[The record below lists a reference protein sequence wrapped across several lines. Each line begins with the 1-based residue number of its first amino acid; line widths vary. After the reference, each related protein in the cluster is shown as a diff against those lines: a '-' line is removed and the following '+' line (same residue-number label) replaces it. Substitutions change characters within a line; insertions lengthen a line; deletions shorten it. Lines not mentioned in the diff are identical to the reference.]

1 MTIVTCVAGFALAA
15 TLSTS
20 LTALTCSVRRRSDSM
35 PLFVPRLKMDCGKI
49 VRETVYMTDE
59 DAGEYWRL
67 SLARRT
73 GTARSAFTRC
83 ARFPWFGNSK
93 KGGSVGNGR
102 ITVPLRYVYVYG
114 RNYITIRYVTVF
126 AALYA

>member
-1 MTIVTCVAGFALAA
+1 
-15 TLSTS
+15 
-20 LTALTCSVRRRSDSM
+20 M
-35 PLFVPRLKMDCGKI
+35 PLFVPRLKMDCGEI

-67 SLARRT
+67 SLDRYSALCL
-73 GTARSAFTRC
+73 SAFTRC